1 MQSGRT
7 ARGRPRAVTACQIS
21 VSNYW
26 SAVLSWPN
34 RPPKEICG
42 GGALGAVSLGSAGTT
57 EGFFADTFVLFLVFA
72 LVFFATFLAPFFL
85 RAGAARLP
93 RFAFFAFAFLRFFA
107 MFALHSDQ
115 QASRF
120 QAAEALRRMSSASGS
135 GVGPP
140 VAQSS
145 NSTVCTIGTS
155 VPVASCVMQ
164 PILPAAIKS
173 GLSLLIFASLRARN
187 CPESAGCMMLYV
199 PAEPQHK

>member
-26 SAVLSWPN
+26 SSVLSWPN

-72 LVFFATFLAPFFL
+72 LVFFATFLALFFL

-107 MFALHSDQ
+107 MFALHSLI
-115 QASRF
+115 SRPADF
-120 QAAEALRRMSSASGS
+120 TCAGRVRQAARGS
-135 GVGPP
+135 GRRSPSRAIRPCVRSAHLCRSP
-140 VAQSS
+140 VA
-145 NSTVCTIGTS
+145 
-155 VPVASCVMQ
+155 
-164 PILPAAIKS
+164 
-173 GLSLLIFASLRARN
+173 
-187 CPESAGCMMLYV
+187 
-199 PAEPQHK
+199 